1 MCLVAAYHLYDEVF
15 ARQAVSE
22 SGVVVVFIEDGDEG
36 CAGGTAGGGT
46 SVLDQHHQL
55 VARLLL
61 SVQNGP
67 CTDLTWRQK
76 EVDEWDFVLRHSSL
90 E

>member
-1 MCLVAAYHLYDEVF
+1 MCLAASYHLYDEVF
-15 ARQAVSE
+15 ARQTVSE

-36 CAGGTAGGGT
+36 CARGAAGWRA

-61 SVQNGP
+61 SVQNSP
-67 CTDLTWRQK
+67 CTDLT
-76 EVDEWDFVLRHSSL
+76 
-90 E
+90 

>member
-1 MCLVAAYHLYDEVF
+1 MCLVASYHLYDEVF

-36 CAGGTAGGGT
+36 RARGAAARGA

-61 SVQNGP
+61 SVQNSP

-76 EVDEWDFVLRHSSL
+76 EGDEWDFVLRHSSL